1 MSFSDI
7 RTRFEALLANDNNDE
22 IRNSGQDLVKEFY
35 DLLDKRAAKPEEGGD
50 ENAWMEDDKN
60 IEVIREQVK
69 TFRERMD
76 LFRKDREN
84 IERSNFET
92 KKRIL
97 GDFMKL
103 ISQEENISKA
113 YFKFNELKEEWRNVG
128 AVAYDKT
135 QELQAEYTRLN
146 ELFHY
151 NLNIYKELR
160 ENDLKKNIDLR
171 NEVIEKINSLAARE
185 DLKEIDTLLRAYQ
198 REWDD
203 TGAVPKENWEEMKEK
218 FHNAVQAIH
227 EKLNLHYEERKQQ
240 QVVALQAKKAQ
251 TEKIRSL
258 GASFPTAKK
267 WEDATK
273 QIMALQEEWKT
284 IGYAGRDENDNVWNE
299 FREACDVFFT
309 AKKAFYG
316 GLKEKA
322 GDINKVKEALIAKA
336 EEWAKSSDWRK
347 ATDTFKKLQ
356 EDWKN
361 AGGTGLRSDNALWNK
376 FRAACDQFFNRKK
389 EHFAA
394 NDLAQA
400 DNLKTKEAFIASLKD
415 VELSEDGKE
424 NFNKLKDLQNKFR
437 ELGDVPFKEKDRIYA
452 AFREAMDMLWDK
464 AKIDKTQR
472 DIEIFKEKINNIQGG
487 GENAQ
492 RTLFKERDFIRG
504 RINKITEEIGQIE
517 NNLGF
522 FSKGKKPN
530 PLLQEYHQK
539 IENLKKEQDQWKAKL
554 KMLNQ
559 VKV

>member
-7 RTRFEALLANDNNDE
+7 RTRFETLLANDNNDE
-22 IRNSGQDLVKEFY
+22 IRMVGQDLVKEFY
-35 DLLDKRAAKPEEGGD
+35 DLLDKRAAKPAEGED
-50 ENAWMEDDKN
+50 ETAWMHDDKS
-60 IEVIREQVK
+60 IELIREQVK
-69 TFRERMD
+69 TFRDRMD
-76 LFRKDREN
+76 RFRKEREN
-84 IERSNFET
+84 IERTNYNT

-97 GDFMKL
+97 TDLTNL

-113 YFKFNELKEEWRNVG
+113 YFRFNELKEEWRNVG

-160 ENDLKKNIDLR
+160 ENDLKKNIDIR
-171 NEVIEKINSLAARE
+171 QDIIDKITKLAERD
-185 DLKEIDTLLRAYQ
+185 DLKEMDTLLRGYQ
-198 REWDD
+198 REWDE
-203 TGAVPKENWEEMKEK
+203 TGAIPKENWEEIKEK
-218 FHNAVQAIH
+218 FHNAVQLVH

-240 QVVALQAKKAQ
+240 QVVALENKKALV
-251 TEKIRSL
+251 EKVRSM
-258 GASFPTAKK
+258 GTSFPTAKK

-273 QIMALQEEWKT
+273 QVIALQEEWKT
-284 IGYAGRDENDNVWNE
+284 VGYAGRDENDNVWNE

-309 AKKAFYG
+309 AKKSFYG
-316 GLKEKA
+316 SLKEKA

-347 ATDTFKKLQ
+347 ATDAIKKLQ

-376 FRAACDQFFNRKK
+376 FRAACDQFFTRKK

-394 NDLAQA
+394 SDIAQA
-400 DNLKTKEAFIASLKD
+400 GNLKAKEEFIASLAD
-415 VELSEDGKE
+415 VQLSEDGKE

-452 AFREAMDMLWDK
+452 SFKQAMDLLWDK

-472 DIEIFKEKINNIQGG
+472 DIEIFKEKISSIQGG

-492 RTLFKERDFIRG
+492 RALFKERDFIRG

-522 FSKGKKPN
+522 FSKGKKEN
-530 PLLQEYHQK
+530 PLLKEYHQK